1 MADGLTLDDIR
12 RMQELEA
19 ELMRLREIQEAMSPE
34 ERAMLF
40 EDSDMDE
47 AMLYA
52 EQDRDLRR
60 DAQMGDPMANAILSD
75 DVPSPQEMDPNTR
88 TFRRMEF
95 PPGFLEEMDA
105 AQDATAN
112 RKTMQAVEKIMP
124 MRMDGMGAGP
134 MPQRALPKET
144 MDYTLEDR
152 APLFEKELGLSYQD
166 MARMPSLPME
176 RRDVPQ
182 KKKAEEADD
191 E

>member
-47 AMLYA
+47 AMRYA
-52 EQDRDLRR
+52 EGDRNLRR

-75 DVPSPQEMDPNTR
+75 DVPSPQEMDVV
-88 TFRRMEF
+88 
-95 PPGFLEEMDA
+95 
-105 AQDATAN
+105 QDATAN
-112 RKTMQAVEKIMP
+112 RKAMRAAEEVMP
-124 MRMDGMGAGP
+124 MRMRMDGMGAGP
-134 MPQRALPKET
+134 MPKRALPKKT
-144 MDYTLEDR
+144 MDYTKEDR
-152 APLFEKELGLSYQD
+152 EGLFEKELGLSYQD
-166 MARMPSLPME
+166 AAQMPVLPMD
-176 RRDVPQ
+176 RRDVPR